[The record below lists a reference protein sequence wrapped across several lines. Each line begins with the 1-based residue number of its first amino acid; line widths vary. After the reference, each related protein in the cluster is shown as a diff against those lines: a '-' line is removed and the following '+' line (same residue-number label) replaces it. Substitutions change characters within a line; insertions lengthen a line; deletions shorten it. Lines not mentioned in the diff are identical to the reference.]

1 MRYFLAVAEER
12 NFTRAAA
19 RCRVAQ
25 PSLSKQIKQMEIAL
39 GVKLFERQTRR
50 TRLTKAGR
58 VFECE
63 AKQTLEHSRRAVS
76 LVHAIARQGERPLNV
91 GISTLTDVPRLHRI
105 VEQAQRSVTGLS
117 VVTRDAYTPEL
128 VLGILRGTLDAAI
141 VDLPVRARGLSI
153 LSLGSESVI
162 AAVSEKHLLA
172 TRTNLQL
179 ADIAASPWV
188 LLSRKIDPGRMAMER
203 SVQTSGIEV
212 PAIQD
217 AGNLIELLDHV
228 ALGTYVALV
237 RSSVSRLQRSGV
249 LYKPIADAMQMEYA
263 FLWRTDNRRPR
274 LLSLR
279 DAVYAF
285 CQKRPSQEIVP

>member
-12 NFTRAAA
+12 NFTRAAL
-19 RCRVAQ
+19 RCHVAQ
-25 PSLSKQIKQMEIAL
+25 PSLSKQIKQMETRL

-58 VFECE
+58 VFERE

-76 LVHAIARQGERPLNV
+76 VVLAIARQAEKPLNV
-91 GISTLTDVPRLHRI
+91 GISTLTDVPRLHRL
-105 VEQAQRSVTGLS
+105 VEHAQRSVAGLPT
-117 VVTRDAYTPEL
+117 VTRDAYTPEL

-153 LSLGSESVI
+153 LPLGSEAI
-162 AAVSEKHLLA
+162 TAAVSERHLLA
-172 TRTNLQL
+172 SRTSLQL
-179 ADIAASPWV
+179 ADLAVSPWV

-203 SVQTSGIEV
+203 SVQASGMQV

-217 AGNLIELLDHV
+217 AGNLIELLDQV
-228 ALGTYVALV
+228 ALGTHVALA
-237 RSSVSRLQRSGV
+237 RNSVSRLQRSGV
-249 LYKPIADAMQMEYA
+249 LYKPLADAMQMAYA
-263 FLWRTDNRRPR
+263 FLWRMDNRSPR
-274 LLSLR
+274 LLALR

-285 CQKRPSQEIVP
+285 RQQA

>member
-19 RCRVAQ
+19 RCHVAQ

-39 GVKLFERQTRR
+39 GVRLFERQTRR

-58 VFECE
+58 IFERE

-76 LVHAIARQGERPLNV
+76 LVHAIARQEERPLNV
-91 GISTLTDVPRLHRI
+91 GISTLTDLPRLHRI
-105 VEQAQRSVTGLS
+105 VEQAQRSVAELS
-117 VVTRDAYTPEL
+117 MATRNAYTPEL

-141 VDLPVRARGLSI
+141 VDLPVHARGLSI
-153 LSLGSESVI
+153 LPLGSEAII
-162 AAVSEKHLLA
+162 AAVFERHLLA
-172 TRTNLQL
+172 SRTNLQL
-179 ADIAASPWV
+179 ADLAASPWV
-188 LLSRKIDPGRMAMER
+188 LLSRKIDPGRMAMEH
-203 SVQTSGIEV
+203 SLQATGIQI

-217 AGNLIELLDHV
+217 AGNLIELLDYV
-228 ALGTYVALV
+228 ALGTHVALV
-237 RSSVSRLQRSGV
+237 RNSVSRLQRSSV

-263 FLWRTDNRRPR
+263 FLWRTDNRSPR
-274 LLSLR
+274 LLALR

-285 CQKRPSQEIVP
+285 CQKRPSQEIVS